1 MLNRCRKMADH
12 PELVAEIPKV
22 EKMTVQ
28 ERLEYAKRRRSQ
40 QLRRW
45 ERKKDLDSDSP
56 PKKKSRKPYK
66 ARFEASV
73 MLLESSSRGDS
84 FEGVKVWS

>member
-1 MLNRCRKMADH
+1 MADH

-28 ERLEYAKRRRSQ
+28 ERLEYAKKRRSQ

-45 ERKKDLDSDSP
+45 ERNKDPECDPP
-56 PKKKSRKPYK
+56 PKKKARKPYK
-66 ARFEASV
+66 ARFEPGV

-84 FEGVKVWS
+84 LEGVNITQ